1 MALLYLHFPQTGTWY
16 IVGCARCSRHTQG
29 QVRGHTG
36 HDTVQS
42 SHPVSVV
49 PVHCRT
55 PHSSLHH
62 HTSCLLP
69 AVSGGATP
77 LALTTDSLNILLV
90 TSCSI
95 VFNWLTTGCDW
106 QQLYI
111 EVQQEVRRVKVS
123 K

>member
-1 MALLYLHFPQTGTWY
+1 MISINLVLDSIVTLTLPSNWY
-16 IVGCARCSRHTQG
+16 IVGCAWCSRHTQG

-36 HDTVQS
+36 HDTVSGVCGACTLPYTSQLTPP
-42 SHPVSVV
+42 SHQLPVAGSQWRE
-49 PVHCRT
+49 H
-55 PHSSLHH
+55 
-62 HTSCLLP
+62 
-69 AVSGGATP
+69 
-77 LALTTDSLNILLV
+77 TTDSLNILLV